1 MKILGM
7 QSSTTLIKS
16 LRERFFQAFLFE
28 IIAVV
33 LCSVVGAWL
42 LGYSLAHMGALTVA
56 ISTVAMLWN
65 MVFNALFDRL
75 QNRMGFRRGV
85 VARVLHAIGFEV
97 GLLMA
102 IVPMA
107 AWWLDISLWRAF
119 WLDIGVA
126 LFFLPYTF
134 LYNLAYDTL
143 RARWVQRRQSA
154 AAAPSVATS
163 AAPRPTR

>member
-1 MKILGM
+1 MKIVAM
-7 QSSTTLIKS
+7 QPSIAPIKS

-28 IIAVV
+28 AIAVL

-42 LGYSLAHMGALTVA
+42 LGYSLAHMGALTLA

-65 MVFNALFDRL
+65 MVFNAQFDRL
-75 QNRMGFRRGV
+75 QNRMGFRRGLA
-85 VARVLHAIGFEV
+85 ARVLHAIGFEV

-143 RARWVQRRQSA
+143 RARWVRQRQN

>member
-1 MKILGM
+1 MKIPTM
-7 QSSTTLIKS
+7 QPSSAPIKS

-28 IIAVV
+28 AIAVL

-42 LGYSLAHMGALTVA
+42 LGYSLAHMGALTLA

-65 MVFNALFDRL
+65 MVFNAQFDRL
-75 QNRMGFRRGV
+75 QNRMGFRRGLA
-85 VARVLHAIGFEV
+85 ARVLHAIGFEV

-143 RARWVQRRQSA
+143 RARWVRQRQS

>member
-1 MKILGM
+1 M
-7 QSSTTLIKS
+7 QPSSAPIKS

-28 IIAVV
+28 AIAVL

-42 LGYSLAHMGALTVA
+42 LGYSLAHMGALTLA

-65 MVFNALFDRL
+65 MVFNAQFDRL
-75 QNRMGFRRGV
+75 QNRMGFRRGLA
-85 VARVLHAIGFEV
+85 ARVLHAIGFEV

-143 RARWVQRRQSA
+143 RARWVRQRRN

>member
-1 MKILGM
+1 MKIVVM
-7 QSSTTLIKS
+7 QPSIAPIKS

-28 IIAVV
+28 AIAVL

-42 LGYSLAHMGALTVA
+42 LGYSLAHMGALTLA

-65 MVFNALFDRL
+65 MVFNAQFDRL
-75 QNRMGFRRGV
+75 QNRMGFRRGLA
-85 VARVLHAIGFEV
+85 ARVLHAIGFEV

-143 RARWVQRRQSA
+143 RARWVRQRPS

>member
-1 MKILGM
+1 MKIHGM
-7 QSSTTLIKS
+7 QASTAPIKS
-16 LRERFFQAFLFE
+16 LRERFFQALLFE
-28 IIAVV
+28 AIAVV

-65 MVFNALFDRL
+65 MAFNALFDRL

-134 LYNLAYDTL
+134 FFNLAYDTL
-143 RARWVQRRQSA
+143 RARRVRQRQSP
-154 AAAPSVATS
+154 AAPSVATS
-163 AAPRPTR
+163 AAPHPTR

>member
-1 MKILGM
+1 MKIRSM
-7 QSSTTLIKS
+7 QASTAPIKS

-28 IIAVV
+28 AIAVV
-33 LCSVVGAWL
+33 LCAVVGAWL
-42 LGYSLAHMGALTVA
+42 LGYSLAHMGALTLA
-56 ISTVAMLWN
+56 ISTVAMFWN
-65 MVFNALFDRL
+65 MVFNAQFDRL

-85 VARVLHAIGFEV
+85 MARVLHAIGFEV

-143 RARWVQRRQSA
+143 RARWMRRRQN

-163 AAPRPTR
+163 VVPRPTR

>member
-1 MKILGM
+1 M
-7 QSSTTLIKS
+7 SSTTAPIKS
-16 LRERFFQAFLFE
+16 LRERFFQALLFE
-28 IIAVV
+28 AIAVV

-65 MVFNALFDRL
+65 MAFNALFDRL
-75 QNRMGFRRGV
+75 QNRMGFHRGV
-85 VARVLHAIGFEV
+85 VARVLHAIGFEI
-97 GLLMA
+97 GLLLA

-143 RARWVQRRQSA
+143 RARWMRRRQSA
-154 AAAPSVATS
+154 AATS
-163 AAPRPTR
+163 AAISAAPHPTR